1 MHTKLQYIKRNIVMK
16 YAEVEKYVL
25 TRLKNELPDNL
36 FYHSL
41 QHTEDVLKNV
51 ERLSVS
57 EGIDKDSAILLQTA
71 ALFHDFGYIKQ
82 YSDNESVGCNYA
94 KEILPGFD
102 YSEDEISRISEMIMA
117 TVIPQAPKSI
127 YDEILC
133 DADLDYLGRDDFND
147 ISILLRKELEAH
159 GVIFSNKEWY
169 EFELS
174 FMEKHTYFTD
184 TAKRTRQPV
193 KDQNIE
199 FIRNELKKL
208 KNREDK

>member
-1 MHTKLQYIKRNIVMK
+1 MK

-25 TRLKNELPDNL
+25 MRLKNELPDNL

-41 QHTEDVLKNV
+41 YHTEDVLINT
-51 ERLSVS
+51 ERLAMS
-57 EGIDKDSAILLQTA
+57 EGIDKYSAILLKTA

-82 YSDNESVGCNYA
+82 YSDNESVGCDYA
-94 KEILPGFD
+94 KEILPGFN

-147 ISILLRKELEAH
+147 ISILLRRELKEH
-159 GVIFSNKEWY
+159 GITFSNKEWF
-169 EFELS
+169 EFELA

-184 TAKRTRQPV
+184 TAKKTRQPG
-193 KDQNIE
+193 KEQNIA
-199 FIRNELKKL
+199 FIRNELKRL